1 MTRPISI
8 TPSEEERKSCCDKS
22 TFANIISPFSF
33 CKSIIRVDVACL
45 VDVLV
50 DAAPLPEHVRAAHL
64 AGVLLLVDHGA
75 AVLCGVVLYYMYHII
90 SVLYLYFI
98 CTISVLYHH
107 YDLHLYLFVYCISYN
122 ILLILRQA

>member
-22 TFANIISPFSF
+22 TFANIISPFFF

-75 AVLCGVVLYYMYHII
+75 AVLCGVVLYYIYII
-90 SVLYLYFI
+90 YVLYLYFI
-98 CTISVLYHH
+98 CILYPYYITIIIHIYIYLYIVLVTI
-107 YDLHLYLFVYCISYN
+107 FF
-122 ILLILRQA
+122 